1 MQGHVRRPGRSYAK
15 DPNSPVAFR
24 EGVLKVTCGS
34 KVAGCMTFFGLVGG
48 EVTGWCVEN
57 VKHPP
62 SGSTRFEVGTAQPA
76 GAQHVARSSP
86 WGGSWFLRSNSEI
99 CVRLSCGVPE
109 EAWGSVLLL
118 TAV

>member
-62 SGSTRFEVGTAQPA
+62 SGSTRFEVGTGLRLEP
-76 GAQHVARSSP
+76 HNLLVLSMSLRSSP
-86 WGGSWFLRSNSEI
+86 WGGVLVSAEQLRDL
-99 CVRLSCGVPE
+99 R
-109 EAWGSVLLL
+109 
-118 TAV
+118 